1 MIKYYPT
8 FYLTDNWTLSIQTK
22 KLHLIFCFLFRYAW
36 VVCSFYNVKTSTCRP
51 AGLYCCTHLWAHL
64 AITSYNSRPIRR
76 SWNCLLE
83 IYSTSVAVHL
93 QSV

>member
-36 VVCSFYNVKTSTCRP
+36 VVCSFYNVKT
-51 AGLYCCTHLWAHL
+51 
-64 AITSYNSRPIRR
+64 
-76 SWNCLLE
+76 
-83 IYSTSVAVHL
+83 
-93 QSV
+93 